1 MINIAEALHIP
12 DQKNNFTINS
22 KFSTENSKQIFSD
35 IFNNEKRNLLFGK
48 GDAIK
53 NVAYNEQN
61 KIKNTI
67 NQTSNPN
74 NANKPDNKFKS
85 DASSNRVSPNK
96 TEQPKKCEN
105 TDTKETTE
113 DTEEEKVNKDMTALQ
128 FLLLMMLD
136 NIQDCE
142 DADSKN
148 IEIDADQLQ
157 ELDSLKEQLLSLL
170 ETSALSDDSL
180 KQNIETIVDTINK
193 ISDELLLH
201 NKGQLSVLKS
211 DELVDN
217 LEEIKSNIQSILNRP
232 DIAKPANLQNLYAEE
247 DFSNSGKKQSAENK
261 ETLSGANNTEK
272 SIKNSVKSIDKFIL
286 DNSRE
291 QFPEQFKKDSDILSE
306 GQIVVFQQGVNNRTI
321 DLEVMKQIMEPK
333 QFINEIAQKAGAFIL
348 KGKNEMS
355 IQLIPEHLGK
365 LSIKIGLNEGTLTG
379 KIYAENYSVKETI
392 EANLDQLRN
401 SLEEQGLNIAG
412 LEVHINDNL
421 QNFERNLYKPK
432 FINRQKTETDS
443 VGINSNFI
451 TLEESTEQAN
461 PYLITSKIDSLV

>member
-1 MINIAEALHIP
+1 
-12 DQKNNFTINS
+12 
-22 KFSTENSKQIFSD
+22 
-35 IFNNEKRNLLFGK
+35 
-48 GDAIK
+48 
-53 NVAYNEQN
+53 
-61 KIKNTI
+61 
-67 NQTSNPN
+67 
-74 NANKPDNKFKS
+74 
-85 DASSNRVSPNK
+85 
-96 TEQPKKCEN
+96 
-105 TDTKETTE
+105 
-113 DTEEEKVNKDMTALQ
+113 Q

-180 KQNIETIVDTINK
+180 KQNIETIVNTINK

-201 NKGQLSVLKS
+201 NKGQLSILKS
-211 DELVDN
+211 DELADN

-232 DIAKPANLQNLYAEE
+232 DIAKPTNLQNLYAGE
-247 DFSNSGKKQSAENK
+247 DFSNSGKEQSVENK

-272 SIKNSVKSIDKFIL
+272 SIKNGVKSIDKFIL